1 MPARFVNIDH
11 DTPLLLPPD
20 LRDWVPEDHL
30 VHFIMEAVELLDLSA
45 ARVNHR
51 GTGSEQYPPSMMLGL
66 LIYCYATGTFS
77 SRRIERL
84 THENVAVRL
93 LCADRH
99 PDHDSICTFRRE
111 NRALLESSFHQVLE
125 VAARIRV
132 LRVGDV
138 TLALDGTKILA
149 NASKHRGSPV
159 HRPPLFPSASS
170 AVSHGHAVKQR
181 VLLEEQIAELLA
193 KADAADSAPLEDGLT
208 VPGEIARRR
217 ERIEKLREATAVI
230 EARAKERHRE
240 ERAAFEARQRER
252 EEKQKA
258 TGQKPRGR
266 EPKPPQEGP
275 RAKDQYNFTDAE
287 SRVMKTTDGFQ
298 QTYNAQAAV
307 EIQSRL
313 VVSPAV
319 TDAPNDKEQL
329 VPTLGCVSPV
339 VKSIG
344 AVLIERLARPPAS
357 LFPSASS
364 ADFTPKQPSPP
375 PSRATTARPRQRSTR
390 PRDANP
396 TDAPSHNSKSAPT
409 RPLPAR
415 PPAPNKSW
423 RIGWPRK
430 PGGNFTRNAN
440 KPSSPCSESSRRR
453 WASGASACADWPK
466 CASNGRW

>member
-30 VHFIMEAVELLDLSA
+30 VHFIMEAVGLLDLSTA
-45 ARVNHR
+45 HVNHR
-51 GTGSEQYPPSMMLGL
+51 GTGSDQYPPSMMLGL

-149 NASKHRGSPV
+149 SASKH
-159 HRPPLFPSASS
+159 S
-170 AVSHGHAVKQR
+170 AVSHGHALKQM

-193 KADAADSAPLEDGLT
+193 KADAADSTPLEDGLT

-217 ERIEKLREATAVI
+217 ERLEKLRAATAVI

-240 ERAAFEARQRER
+240 ELAVFEAKQHAR

-258 TGQKPRGR
+258 TGKKPRGR
-266 EPKPPQEGP
+266 APKRPPEGP

-307 EIQSRL
+307 EIESRL
-313 VVSPAV
+313 VVSTAV

-329 VPTLGCVSPV
+329 VPTLGGVSPV
-339 VKSIG
+339 VESIG
-344 AVLIERLARPPAS
+344 AVLIDSGFYSEAAIAAAEQSRDGTPAPKIYAATGRQPHGRTVAPPART
-357 LFPSASS
+357 PA
-364 ADFTPKQPSPP
+364 PKQTG
-375 PSRATTARPRQRSTR
+375 RTGWRPR
-390 PRDANP
+390 
-396 TDAPSHNSKSAPT
+396 
-409 RPLPAR
+409 
-415 PPAPNKSW
+415 
-423 RIGWPRK
+423 
-430 PGGNFTRNAN
+430 PGGNFTRSAT
-440 KPSSPCSESSRRR
+440 KPLSPCSESSKRR
-453 WASGASACADWPK
+453 WASVASACADWPK
-466 CASNGRW
+466 CAANGRW

>member
-1 MPARFVNIDH
+1 MPARFVSIDH
-11 DTPLLLPPD
+11 DTPMLLPPD

-30 VHFIMEAVELLDLSA
+30 VHFIMEAVGLLDVSTA
-45 ARVNHR
+45 CVNHR
-51 GTGSEQYPPSMMLGL
+51 GTGSEQYPPGMMLGL

-149 NASKHRGSPV
+149 NASKH
-159 HRPPLFPSASS
+159 S
-170 AVSHGHAVKQR
+170 AVSHGHAVKQM

-217 ERIEKLREATAVI
+217 ERLEKLREATAVI
-230 EARAKERHRE
+230 EARARERHRE
-240 ERAAFEARQRER
+240 ELAAFEAKQRER

-258 TGQKPRGR
+258 TGRKPRGR

-287 SRVMKTTDGFQ
+287 SRVMKTGGGFEQ
-298 QTYNAQAAV
+298 AYNAQAAV

-313 VVSPAV
+313 VVSPTV
-319 TDAPNDKEQL
+319 SDAPNDKEEL

-339 VKSIG
+339 VESIG
-344 AVLIERLARPPAS
+344 AVLIDSGFYSEAAV
-357 LFPSASS
+357 A
-364 ADFTPKQPSPP
+364 AAEQ
-375 PSRATTARPRQRSTR
+375 
-390 PRDANP
+390 
-396 TDAPSHNSKSAPT
+396 SHNDTPAPKIYAAT
-409 RPLPAR
+409 GRQPHGRSVAQLEQRAD
-415 PPAPNKSW
+415 PPAP
-423 RIGWPRK
+423 G
-430 PGGNFTRNAN
+430 AD
-440 KPSSPCSESSRRR
+440 
-453 WASGASACADWPK
+453 ASAKEIMAHRLVTQAGRKLYAQRKQTIEPVFGIIKATMGFRRFNLRGLAKVRIEWTLVTLAYNLKRLFHMNADLAP
-466 CASNGRW
+466 A